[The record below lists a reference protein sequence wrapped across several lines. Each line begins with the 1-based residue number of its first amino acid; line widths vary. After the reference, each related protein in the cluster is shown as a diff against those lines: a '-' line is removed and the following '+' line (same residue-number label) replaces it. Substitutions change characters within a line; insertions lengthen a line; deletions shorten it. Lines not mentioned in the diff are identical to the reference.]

1 MIDSIFNGMIDI
13 HGGGMDL
20 KFPHHENEIAQA
32 EAMHKHTI
40 ANYWMHNAMMNIKG
54 EKMSKSLGNVIL
66 AKDAISEYGADT
78 VRLIL
83 LNCAYRSILN
93 FTDETIKD
101 AKSII
106 QKIEFV
112 FKQLNLL
119 LNVEHIDLF
128 GRSEKINKFLD
139 DLSNDVNLPNAI
151 TDLLDIIK
159 EANLE
164 IRKKDKNIDILKE
177 DFYALKDM
185 CFILGLH
192 YEPKALSQEDL
203 ELYNNYLNAK
213 SAKDFDTSDSLRK
226 TLILKGII

>member
-1 MIDSIFNGMIDI
+1 
-13 HGGGMDL
+13 
-20 KFPHHENEIAQA
+20 
-32 EAMHKHTI
+32 
-40 ANYWMHNAMMNIKG
+40 MHNAMMNIKG

-106 QKIEFV
+106 KKIEFV

-164 IRKKDKNIDILKE
+164 IRKKDKNIEILKE
-177 DFYALKDM
+177 DFYALKVM
-185 CFILGLH
+185 CFIT
-192 YEPKALSQEDL
+192 Y
-203 ELYNNYLNAK
+203 LY
-213 SAKDFDTSDSLRK
+213 
-226 TLILKGII
+226 IIYDNRT